1 MPLLQVLRPTLP
13 ILIGASIMLTLS
25 MGLRQSLGIFM
36 QPLTHDIHLSISDFT
51 LALAVQNLAWGFL
64 QPLAGAMTTRYGFR
78 PIMIAGSFMYIAGL
92 VLMATANGL
101 VAIMIGAGVLI
112 GTSLACTAAAIAM
125 SVAARAVPATVRSTV
140 LGIVSGAGS
149 LGALLSAPIGQMLN
163 EGFGWR
169 IGLAGFVVMSVLMI
183 PAAWYAGRVDAVPL
197 PKPATDE
204 IVDATAMIAAK
215 TAFGNAS
222 FVVMTCAYL
231 VCGMQLVF
239 LTTHLPSYLAICGL
253 DPMLSAQTLGMIG
266 GFNVLGSL
274 FFGWAG
280 QRWNNAGAAR
290 RHLRPALAGAG
301 LVLHVAG
308 DACLDLAVR
317 RNHGLPV
324 DGCRTA
330 GRGRGCRDVR
340 PALAGDDPGPRL
352 HEPPDRQLPRCLRR
366 RAALRRARL
375 VHDGLAHRRRAGAG
389 RRHHPGRVCADPAV
403 AAAGAGVADGVG
415 EASSGLSELRG
426 ARHHQTEWYRCPDQ
440 CPAPRPI
447 WDFRNWCEADLHGN
461 ARWAPLEPIADSR
474 EKLSKTNERHPPPP
488 MRAAGV
494 VRCKAHQSKLPE
506 LRWTVSSEAQCW
518 YGSEDRSDSIHEGR
532 RSIQL
537 TLTIGKFRR
546 VVWRY
551 RPPRASQ

>member
-64 QPLAGAMTTRYGFR
+64 QPPIGALTVRYGFR

-101 VAIMIGAGVLI
+101 VSIMIGAGVLI

-169 IGLAGFVVMSVLMI
+169 AGLAGFVVMSVLMI
-183 PAAWYAGRVDAVPL
+183 PAAWYAGRVDAIPL
-197 PKPATDE
+197 PKPSADD
-204 IVDATAMIAAK
+204 IGDATAATAAR

-280 QRWNNAGAAR
+280 QRWNKLALLGGIYILRSLALAWYFMLPATPASTLLFGAIMGFLWMGVGPLVAGAVAEMFG
-290 RHLRPALAGAG
+290 LRWQAMIQGLAFMSHQIGSFLGAYGGGVIYDALGSYTMAWRIGVALGLAGGIIQVAFA
-301 LVLHVAG
+301 LIRPSQPPAPVL
-308 DACLDLAVR
+308 
-317 RNHGLPV
+317 
-324 DGCRTA
+324 RTA
-330 GRGRGCRDVR
+330 
-340 PALAGDDPGPRL
+340 
-352 HEPPDRQLPRCLRR
+352 
-366 RAALRRARL
+366 
-375 VHDGLAHRRRAGAG
+375 
-389 RRHHPGRVCADPAV
+389 
-403 AAAGAGVADGVG
+403 
-415 EASSGLSELRG
+415 
-426 ARHHQTEWYRCPDQ
+426 
-440 CPAPRPI
+440 
-447 WDFRNWCEADLHGN
+447 
-461 ARWAPLEPIADSR
+461 
-474 EKLSKTNERHPPPP
+474 
-488 MRAAGV
+488 
-494 VRCKAHQSKLPE
+494 
-506 LRWTVSSEAQCW
+506 
-518 YGSEDRSDSIHEGR
+518 
-532 RSIQL
+532 
-537 TLTIGKFRR
+537 
-546 VVWRY
+546 
-551 RPPRASQ
+551 

>member
-78 PIMIAGSFMYIAGL
+78 PIMIVGSFMYIAGL
-92 VLMATANGL
+92 ILMATANGL

-169 IGLAGFVVMSVLMI
+169 VGLAGFVVMSVLMI

-280 QRWNNAGAAR
+280 QRWNKLALLGAIYILRSLALAWYFMLPATPFSTLLFGAIMGFLWMGVGPLVAGAVAEMFG
-290 RHLRPALAGAG
+290 LRWQAMIQGLAFMSHQIGSFLGAYGGGVLYDALGSYTMAWRIGVALGLAGGIVQVAFA
-301 LVLHVAG
+301 LVRPSQPPA
-308 DACLDLAVR
+308 
-317 RNHGLPV
+317 PV
-324 DGCRTA
+324 LRTA
-330 GRGRGCRDVR
+330 
-340 PALAGDDPGPRL
+340 
-352 HEPPDRQLPRCLRR
+352 
-366 RAALRRARL
+366 
-375 VHDGLAHRRRAGAG
+375 
-389 RRHHPGRVCADPAV
+389 
-403 AAAGAGVADGVG
+403 
-415 EASSGLSELRG
+415 
-426 ARHHQTEWYRCPDQ
+426 
-440 CPAPRPI
+440 
-447 WDFRNWCEADLHGN
+447 
-461 ARWAPLEPIADSR
+461 
-474 EKLSKTNERHPPPP
+474 
-488 MRAAGV
+488 
-494 VRCKAHQSKLPE
+494 
-506 LRWTVSSEAQCW
+506 
-518 YGSEDRSDSIHEGR
+518 
-532 RSIQL
+532 
-537 TLTIGKFRR
+537 
-546 VVWRY
+546 
-551 RPPRASQ
+551 